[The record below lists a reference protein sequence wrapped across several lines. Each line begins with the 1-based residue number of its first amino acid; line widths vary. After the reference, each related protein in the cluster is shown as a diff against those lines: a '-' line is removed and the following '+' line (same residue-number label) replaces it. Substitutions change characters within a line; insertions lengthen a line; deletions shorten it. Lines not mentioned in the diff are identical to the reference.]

1 MENKKDY
8 DTFVKLFE
16 EATKLN
22 AVDLFN
28 KAFKLGFSLGYDSAV
43 KTFEDKY

>member
-1 MENKKDY
+1 MKDKKDHE
-8 DTFVKLFE
+8 TFIKLFE

-22 AVDLFN
+22 AIDLFN

-43 KTFEDKY
+43 KTFEDGY